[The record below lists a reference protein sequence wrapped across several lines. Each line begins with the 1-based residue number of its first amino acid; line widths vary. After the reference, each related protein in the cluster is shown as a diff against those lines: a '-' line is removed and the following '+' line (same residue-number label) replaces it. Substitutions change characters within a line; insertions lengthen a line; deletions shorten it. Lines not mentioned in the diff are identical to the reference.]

1 MYDEVSG
8 QFIYFQGFREAID
21 DDSVQDD
28 LVFFFARSRDLG
40 TWYYADRHV
49 KIKNWS
55 TENNNLRYGDY
66 YVGEDNTFLVMEWD
80 DDLGTG
86 NKATVL
92 WVYENVD
99 GDGSGPDTPDTT
111 PGGEGGGGG
120 VDGRLAVDFDMYE
133 SFWGLHFVPRV
144 NWIYEPVSYRW
155 FFGDGHTSRSKTPT
169 HYYRSPGNYTVT
181 LSVEFDRGGTRQV
194 SRFIM
199 VGESSLLSQVA
210 HSVELREEGLFL
222 WLGNEDMIV
231 WPEMGLFLGGIA
243 LVANAW
249 LQGVEAR
256 RYRRRGVPDRFRGW
270 RRVQYVAGGAMIA
283 AVLWIELAIKAG
295 MVV

>member
-1 MYDEVSG
+1 M
-8 QFIYFQGFREAID
+8 
-21 DDSVQDD
+21 
-28 LVFFFARSRDLG
+28 
-40 TWYYADRHV
+40 
-49 KIKNWS
+49 
-55 TENNNLRYGDY
+55 
-66 YVGEDNTFLVMEWD
+66 
-80 DDLGTG
+80 
-86 NKATVL
+86 
-92 WVYENVD
+92 
-99 GDGSGPDTPDTT
+99 
-111 PGGEGGGGG
+111 
-120 VDGRLAVDFDMYE
+120 DGRLAVDFDMYE